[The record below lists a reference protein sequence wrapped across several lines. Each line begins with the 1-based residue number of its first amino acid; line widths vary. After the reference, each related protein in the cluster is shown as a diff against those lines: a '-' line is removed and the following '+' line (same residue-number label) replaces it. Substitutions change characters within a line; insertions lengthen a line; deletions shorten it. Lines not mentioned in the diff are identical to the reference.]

1 MNNLKN
7 NSSDKTFN
15 IVLSGIIAAI
25 YVVLGLLTS
34 LFGLSFGPIQFRIS
48 EALYIVFLDSPA
60 MIPGMVIGCA
70 VTNLFSPYGMIDVL
84 VGSIATLLSA
94 VVAYKARAV
103 MVKKVPWL
111 SMLAPVV
118 FNALIVGAEIAAI
131 QTAGKATFVTFV
143 TMMAQ
148 VAVGEIAVVAFGYF
162 LRNILNSN
170 KAKRGNKL

>member
-1 MNNLKN
+1 M
-7 NSSDKTFN
+7 
-15 IVLSGIIAAI
+15 
-25 YVVLGLLTS
+25 
-34 LFGLSFGPIQFRIS
+34 
-48 EALYIVFLDSPA
+48 
-60 MIPGMVIGCA
+60 
-70 VTNLFSPYGMIDVL
+70 TNLFSPYGMIDVL

-131 QTAGKATFVTFV
+131 QTASKATFVTFV